1 MKRFF
6 AIGILLSLLLLLL
19 TACSQAV
26 QPAEVNADENAPQQE
41 LPADAAPTPAKP
53 VASVSS
59 VPAAPSASEVKAA
72 ARSAEWQQLV
82 DDAVA
87 DGWVCGEQW
96 VCKHGGPMYV
106 DTAFEKDGE
115 TQVLCGRTHKF
126 LSLEEGSTFPVRYTP

>member
-19 TACSQAV
+19 TACGQV
-26 QPAEVNADENAPQQE
+26 QQPMELPTDDSPQQE
-41 LPADAAPTPAKP
+41 LPAAAAPTPVKP
-53 VASVSS
+53 VAAVSS
-59 VPAAPSASEVKAA
+59 APTAPSASEVKAA
-72 ARSAEWQQLV
+72 ERSAEWQQLV

-96 VCKHGGPMYV
+96 VCKHGGPCYV

-115 TQVLCGRTHKF
+115 TQVLCGLTHQF
-126 LSLEEGSTFPVRYTP
+126 LSSEEGSMIP